1 MIKNPVAQ
9 ARMATYRFLLVY
21 AAMAVMLVTT
31 GQQAA
36 AATSLKLQ
44 DGITLTFEGGQ
55 MDFTT
60 GSGQLFDVIVEGYG
74 DAILFAEQVEIAAE
88 GKQGSDD

>member
-1 MIKNPVAQ
+1 MIKNLVAQ
-9 ARMATYRFLLVY
+9 GRMATLRFLVVY

-36 AATSLKLQ
+36 AATSLQLQ

-55 MDFTT
+55 MDLTT
-60 GSGQLFDVIVEGYG
+60 GSGQLFDVTVEEYG
-74 DAILFAEQVEIAAE
+74 DAIMFAEQVEIAA
-88 GKQGSDD
+88 